1 MMRRVL
7 ILMIALTVAIGAQC
21 RKVSVDATDRPAA
34 EVFREL
40 MSSTGMN
47 FVYQPELLD
56 GVSVTVHARHRELKH
71 VLKEMF
77 KGTAIGFRIKGNDV
91 ILVKKKPRRV
101 ITATVRR
108 EERPQET
115 VEIPNLLDEIVV
127 TSRLEAPAVSTAEI
141 GAKKLTATE
150 IINAPALF
158 GESDVIRALQLQ
170 PGVTGGVDGVAD
182 MHVHGGNGDENLCM
196 LDNVPLYEVNHFAG
210 LFSAFNPEIIRYIDF
225 YKSSVPARYDGRLS
239 SFLDV
244 RTRDGHREGHHG
256 NARLGLTS
264 GEFDISGPIGQ
275 KTTYLAGVRRSW
287 FDVLSIPVLALINSG
302 TESEKIRFHYY
313 FMDFN
318 AKVTHRFSDKLRGHV
333 SFYYGEDLLKT
344 GSKDNFD
351 DQNVSGYL
359 FNDRYDFHYGNI
371 VAQAGLLWRPKENHT
386 GEFTLAYT
394 RFFSGLK
401 REEDEL
407 FKSIGYEDR
416 SYIRVTYNNDINDLS
431 LRGDMNWQPRPD
443 MKVRYGGSFT
453 YHIFRPE
460 RTSSIYRYNGLTTI
474 ARDSTSHYGAGE
486 VNAYIEDEWTVS
498 RNLMMNVG
506 LHASMFCIGGKAHTG
521 VSPRA
526 SFSWRPTDRLAVK
539 AAYTRTTQYVYRL
552 AQSYLSLPT
561 DQWLP
566 VTGKERPLI
575 ADKVSLGGY
584 MSFGGGTWGASAEL
598 YYKYM
603 HNLVDYKEEYY
614 LVPPTEMW
622 NARLTTGH
630 GTAKGLDVKLE
641 KVYGRLTGHIAYS
654 LGWTDRT
661 FADKNGGRTFPARFD
676 NHHTIKILLNWKIND
691 KVELNAAWTG
701 HSGNRIT
708 FMPQNWEGPNIGSI
722 SSFDDPELKTS
733 INNYQLPFYHRLD
746 LGCTVRN
753 SRGYWTFGLYNA
765 YNHLNVVTLRRS
777 YDNNGRPIFEK
788 VDLLPII
795 PSVSYT
801 WQF

>member
-1 MMRRVL
+1 MRRVF
-7 ILMIALTVAIGAQC
+7 ILLIALAVAVSAEC
-21 RKVSVDATDRPAA
+21 RKVSVDATDRAA
-34 EVFREL
+34 SEVFREI
-40 MSSTGMN
+40 MTSTGMN
-47 FVYQPELLD
+47 FVYQPELLE
-56 GVSVTVHARHRELKH
+56 GVTVTVHARHRELKH

-77 KGTAIGFRIKGNDV
+77 KGTDIGFKIKGNDV
-91 ILVKKKPRRV
+91 ILVKKKPRRMV
-101 ITATVRR
+101 TATVRR
-108 EERPQET
+108 EERVALP
-115 VEIPNLLDEIVV
+115 VDAPNQLDEIVV

-170 PGVTGGVDGVAD
+170 PGVSGGVDGVAD

-244 RTRDGHREGHHG
+244 RTRDGYREGHHG

-264 GEFDISGPIGQ
+264 GEFDISGPIGE

-287 FDVLSIPVLALINSG
+287 FDVLSIPIVALINTGS
-302 TESEKIRFHYY
+302 SEKVRFHYY

-333 SFYYGEDLLKT
+333 SFYYGDDLLRT
-344 GSKDNFD
+344 GTKDNFEE
-351 DQNVSGYL
+351 QNVSGYL
-359 FNDRYDFHYGNI
+359 CNDRYDFHFGNI
-371 VAQAGLLWRPKENHT
+371 VAQAGLLWRPRENHT

-401 REEDEL
+401 REEDEM
-407 FKSIGYEDR
+407 FKTSLYEDR
-416 SYIRVTYNNDINDLS
+416 SYVRITYNNDINDIS
-431 LRGDMNWQPRPD
+431 LRGDMNWQPRED

-460 RTSSIYRYNGLTTI
+460 RTSSLYRYNNLTTI
-474 ARDSTSHYGAGE
+474 ERDSTSHYGAGE
-486 VNAYIEDEWTVS
+486 ANAYVEDEWTLS
-498 RNLMMNVG
+498 RKLMMNVG
-506 LHASMFCIGGKAHTG
+506 LHASMFYIGGKAHAG
-521 VSPRA
+521 LSPRA
-526 SFSWRPTDRLAVK
+526 TVSWRPTDRLALK

-566 VTGKERPLI
+566 ITGKERPLT

-584 MSFGGGTWGASAEL
+584 FSFGDGVWGLSAEA

-603 HNLVDYKEEYY
+603 HNLVDYKDEYY
-614 LVPPTEMW
+614 LIPPTEMW

-630 GTAKGLDVKLE
+630 GTAKGLDLKLE
-641 KVYGRLTGHIAYS
+641 KVCGRLTGHVAYS

-661 FADKNGGRTFPARFD
+661 FADKNGGHTFPARFD
-676 NHHTIKILLNWKIND
+676 NRHTIKILLNWKIND
-691 KVELNAAWTG
+691 KVELNASWTG

-708 FMPQNWEGPNIGSI
+708 FMPQNWASPTFGSM
-722 SSFDDPELKTS
+722 SFSEEPELKTS

-777 YDNNGRPIFEK
+777 YDNLGRPIFQK
-788 VDLLPII
+788 VDLLPIL
-795 PSVSYT
+795 PSISYT